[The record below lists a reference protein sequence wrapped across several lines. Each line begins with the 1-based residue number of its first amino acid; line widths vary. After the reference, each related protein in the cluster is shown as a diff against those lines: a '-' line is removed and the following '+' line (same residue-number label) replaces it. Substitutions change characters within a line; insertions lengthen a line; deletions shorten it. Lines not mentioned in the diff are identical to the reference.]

1 MTTPPDPPRMT
12 LAEFQRRID
21 AVYGERD
28 RARGLEG
35 TFLWFHEEVG
45 ELTRAVR
52 RGSDRANLEEEFAD
66 VLAWLVSTASMLGV
80 DMDAA
85 VDRKYGAVWREHGLG
100 GEAAGRGDGAGGGA
114 GAVAE

>member
-1 MTTPPDPPRMT
+1 MSEPDDKPSLT

-21 AVYGERD
+21 RVYGDRD

-52 RGSDRANLEEEFAD
+52 RGHDQANLEEEFAD

-80 DMDAA
+80 DMQTA
-85 VDRKYGAVWREHGLG
+85 VARKYGAVWREYGLD
-100 GEAAGRGDGAGGGA
+100 AAGTD
-114 GAVAE
+114 